1 MIYPN
6 GKAET
11 TPKGMANVFREFY
24 EDLYAAKG
32 APTTKERSKPI
43 HKTKQQAKL
52 PRVTIKEIDKAL
64 KELKNGK
71 CKDTKHVT
79 AEIIKHAGIKAKN
92 AIADICTDIIRG
104 GDVPDSWRKNTINV
118 LHKGGPTHDAANY
131 RPICILDISYKVLAR
146 IIYSRIILKI
156 DAAQS
161 VDQAG
166 FRKEFSTDDHLLTS
180 TILIEKVWKSRK
192 QLWICA
198 VDFQKAFDSVK
209 FDAIWEALK
218 ECEVEEGYI
227 ELLKSLYSGQK
238 GVVKFQV
245 QSDDFNIE
253 RGTKQGDPVSTALFN
268 AVLEVCMRKTKRR
281 WRSCGT
287 KGTPCGFLIKNK
299 EDVIKETNWCKNN
312 QYLTNLRFA
321 DDLLIIAKSN
331 DELSRMMSV
340 LKDECTKVG
349 LEMHTQK
356 TQVLTNGINDHS
368 DNRREIL
375 KHFNEKLNDEKKA
388 KLARKQKLKG
398 KKPEQKGQS
407 RKGNTKVKKSNT
419 KKGAA
424 KKYQKPQ
431 GTTCTNVQEGE
442 TTVNNKKRDTPKDCK
457 DKAGDNLI
465 LKDGTSIRILSPNE
479 HVKYLGKQLNLINH
493 TDKDIDERIRK
504 GWMKFSE
511 FKQCSKIKN
520 GSCSSQS

>member
-1 MIYPN
+1 MIYQN

-11 TPKGMANVFREFY
+11 TQKGMANVFRDFY

-32 APTTKERSKPI
+32 TPTTNEKSKPT

-71 CKDTKHVT
+71 CKDTKNVT
-79 AEIIKHAGIKAKN
+79 AEIIKHAGIKANK

-104 GDVPDSWRKNTINV
+104 GEVPDSWRKNTINV

-245 QSDDFNIE
+245 
-253 RGTKQGDPVSTALFN
+253 
-268 AVLEVCMRKTKRR
+268 
-281 WRSCGT
+281 
-287 KGTPCGFLIKNK
+287 
-299 EDVIKETNWCKNN
+299 
-312 QYLTNLRFA
+312 
-321 DDLLIIAKSN
+321 
-331 DELSRMMSV
+331 
-340 LKDECTKVG
+340 
-349 LEMHTQK
+349 
-356 TQVLTNGINDHS
+356 
-368 DNRREIL
+368 
-375 KHFNEKLNDEKKA
+375 
-388 KLARKQKLKG
+388 
-398 KKPEQKGQS
+398 
-407 RKGNTKVKKSNT
+407 
-419 KKGAA
+419 
-424 KKYQKPQ
+424 
-431 GTTCTNVQEGE
+431 
-442 TTVNNKKRDTPKDCK
+442 
-457 DKAGDNLI
+457 
-465 LKDGTSIRILSPNE
+465 
-479 HVKYLGKQLNLINH
+479 
-493 TDKDIDERIRK
+493 
-504 GWMKFSE
+504 
-511 FKQCSKIKN
+511 
-520 GSCSSQS
+520 